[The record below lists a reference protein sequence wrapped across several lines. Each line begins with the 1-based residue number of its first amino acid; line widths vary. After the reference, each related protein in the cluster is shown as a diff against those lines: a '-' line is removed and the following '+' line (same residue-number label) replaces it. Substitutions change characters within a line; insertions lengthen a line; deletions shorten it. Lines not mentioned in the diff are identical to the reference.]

1 MDEDEMRD
9 AENKRL
15 ERSHRQVEQRKQ
27 TIFVI
32 LTCVGGFVLVIGV
45 LIAIWSGLKSWG
57 RYQKRADANNQVVLN
72 EIQIKQT
79 GQLVKVQEQKAQIKV
94 AEAHGI
100 AESQRIINNTLTPL
114 YLQHEAIQAQESQ
127 SNKIIYVPSGNQG
140 IPLVNAINP
149 QQ

>member
-1 MDEDEMRD
+1 MGSSLGPLGGAMERRSFFDRHEGVVTTFLVAIVIAFILGLVGLGINYIAHGLRNYSRGQRLADER
-9 AENKRL
+9 N
-15 ERSHRQVEQRKQ
+15 Q
-27 TIFVI
+27 
-32 LTCVGGFVLVIGV
+32 VLV
-45 LIAIWSGLKSWG
+45 
-57 RYQKRADANNQVVLN
+57 N
-72 EIQIKQT
+72 EIQIQQT
-79 GQLVKVQEQKAQIKV
+79 HQLVQVAQQKAQIKV
-94 AEAHGI
+94 EEAKGI